1 MSHPD
6 PEALKLVYWGEIMKT
21 FKILKYRFEE
31 CDTIEDGII
40 SL

>member
-6 PEALKLVYWGEIMKT
+6 PDALKMVYWGEIMKT
-21 FKILKYRFEE
+21 NEILKYRFEE
-31 CDTIEDGII
+31 AEVIEDGII